1 MSIVP
6 LTRNF
11 GGAFVHKPES
21 ARWAQ
26 TTWGEAAR
34 VLVSPLIDGQAVCV
48 MDYRAPA
55 NFGPP
60 RHIHLR
66 DDEVLRLVSGR
77 IAVWSPDG
85 CATAEPGDVVLLP
98 KGVPHTWRSLDT
110 EVHMEV
116 TTAPGDFETFFQCLE
131 AAGILR
137 DNVEA
142 LTRVATEA
150 GMTVVGPP
158 LTSDEALEILRAQT
172 LR

>member
-11 GGAFVHKPES
+11 GRAFVHKPEA
-21 ARWAQ
+21 ARWAR

-60 RHIHLR
+60 RHIHRR

-77 IAVWSPDG
+77 LAVWSPDG
-85 CATAEPGDVVLLP
+85 SATAGRRCTSTQRRASRLEEPGCR
-98 KGVPHTWRSLDT
+98 GPHGGDP
-110 EVHMEV
+110 
-116 TTAPGDFETFFQCLE
+116 APGDFETFFQHLE
-131 AAGILR
+131 AEGILR

-142 LTRVATEA
+142 LTSVASDA
-150 GMTVVGPP
+150 GMTVVGSP
-158 LTSDEALEILRAQT
+158 LTSEEALEILQAHT